1 MMMPSTAVRICAI
14 FAFLMCVDTHSAYAR
29 DPPAAAMTTTSAPNN
44 ARNSSSA
51 PLPAIC
57 SAIICGTMVN
67 ESTSGSTPTPLSE
80 NW

>member
-14 FAFLMCVDTHSAYAR
+14 FAFLICVATHSPYAR
-29 DPPAAAMTTTSAPNN
+29 EPPAPAMTTTSAPSN
-44 ARNSSSA
+44 ARNKSSA

-67 ESTSGSTPTPLSE
+67 ESTSCSNPAPFRL